1 MPFKKLRPVPGAS
14 ARRSGRPSPTLALAA
29 AGLGCVPALALA
41 AAGLGCVLAVAGP
54 ASADPL
60 EDALRRL
67 QSDDILV
74 SDAAVEELV
83 PLGAPAVDALLP
95 LLEDDR
101 RDVRAGAIRG
111 LGLLGDARAAAPLRE
126 ALEAS
131 LRLDRPDTMR
141 DRYFRILEIQA
152 LGRLRD
158 PGAAGLLR
166 EVAGSGDDFE
176 RAHAGIA
183 LFLSG
188 TDPGYDL
195 VRECLDHPDPAIR
208 NLVVA
213 GLGES
218 EAEGVVAL
226 ALPRTRDDSWVVRD
240 TAFRTLARHRGAP
253 DVDTAF
259 GRGASDPSWYVRETI
274 AEITGEI
281 RP

>member
-1 MPFKKLRPVPGAS
+1 MPFKKLRPVPATA
-14 ARRSGRPSPTLALAA
+14 ARRSGSRS
-29 AGLGCVPALALA
+29 PALALA
-41 AAGLGCVLAVAGP
+41 AAVLALTVGAPAPGSAGP
-54 ASADPL
+54 V
-60 EDALRRL
+60 EDGLRRL

-74 SDAAVEELV
+74 SDEAVEELV
-83 PLGAPAVDALLP
+83 ALGAPAVDALLP

-111 LGLLGDARAAAPLRE
+111 LGLLGDARAAAPLR
-126 ALEAS
+126 AGLEAS
-131 LRLDRPDTMR
+131 LRLDRPDTMS

-158 PGAAGLLR
+158 PEAAGLLR

-213 GLGES
+213 GLAES
-218 EAEGVVAL
+218 EAEDVVAL
-226 ALPRTRDDSWVVRD
+226 ALPRTRDESWVVRD
-240 TAFRTLARHRGAP
+240 TAFRTLARHRGAAG
-253 DVDTAF
+253 VEAAF
-259 GRGASDPSWYVRETI
+259 ERGASDPSWYVRETVAGI
-274 AEITGEI
+274 PGEI